1 MQASRSPN
9 VIQALM
15 ESINLS
21 QPQPKIP
28 PELIKFLAK
37 NHSAW
42 HIAIP
47 LLENHVIIFPDETR
61 CFHALSE
68 LYRLVSEQDIMY
80 GLWKQRY
87 AYSPPFLPSTRW
99 PIAVNYFSK
108 PEFKFI
114 VCSCFDF
121 DNAKKA

>member
-1 MQASRSPN
+1 
-9 VIQALM
+9 M

-68 LYRLVSEQDIMY
+68 LYRLVGEQDIMY
-80 GLWKQRY
+80 GLWKQRC
-87 AYSPPFLPSTRW
+87 
-99 PIAVNYFSK
+99 AVEAQGLAGLGVTVK
-108 PEFKFI
+108 GL
-114 VCSCFDF
+114 VRAWC
-121 DNAKKA
+121 A